1 MSLEHCSRTLN
12 CKTAHDYEA
21 CHRQGLP
28 ELNSYT
34 DVADIAIGPMQP
46 SLEHT
51 YAASVA
57 HQVTGPFGPHTQ
69 GASAGNVARPRLLP
83 ALPLT
88 LAELELLL
96 QERVVD
102 LAAVAEVAK
111 RDASFTAQLLLF
123 ANQDL
128 DECDRLYRVE
138 DCLVQLGI
146 STVQELVSETP
157 PLVPSEWR
165 TATLLDHSRQTAI
178 AAESIAHQVPG
189 MDPEKA
195 YLAGLLHLFPE
206 LVWLRTGASGDES
219 DEWPLPAFV
228 WEATCWSGH
237 PFLVAKGENLLGEVV
252 RLACEWV
259 GRAAL
264 ERYRSRRSG

>member
-1 MSLEHCSRTLN
+1 MSLEQCGRTLN
-12 CKTAHDYEA
+12 CKMLTIMTRS
-21 CHRQGLP
+21 RQGLP

-165 TATLLDHSRQTAI
+165 TATLLDHSRQTAT
-178 AAESIAHQVPG
+178 AAQSIAHQVPG

-228 WEATCWSGH
+228 WEVTCWSKH
-237 PFLVAKGENLLGEVV
+237 PFLVSEGENLLCEVV
-252 RLACEWV
+252 RVACEWV